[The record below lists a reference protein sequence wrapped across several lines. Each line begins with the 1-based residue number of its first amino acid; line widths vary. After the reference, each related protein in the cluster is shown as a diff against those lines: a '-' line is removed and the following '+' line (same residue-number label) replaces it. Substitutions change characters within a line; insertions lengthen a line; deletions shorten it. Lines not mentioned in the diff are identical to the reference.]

1 LDTPASA
8 VQGREFRPYLES
20 RGLSRSTVNK
30 RISIARSVFK
40 TITPNPFAEVTAGRQ
55 DNSARQ
61 FYVAADTI
69 LAVCRY
75 ADPELKL
82 VLMLARFAGLR
93 VPSELLAMRFSDIE
107 WEHDKIYV
115 RSPKTEHH
123 KGGEGRYVPLFHQV
137 RSPLLE
143 AFDRARDGSG
153 KVFPDSATVSTAFLR
168 IRLTR
173 LLGRLE
179 VGIWPRLFQNLR
191 ASWETDCLKLWPA
204 ETPKWAGH
212 SHLVSQ
218 RNYHM
223 QTNDSFRAA
232 AAPPPAQFA
241 ASRTSGQG
249 VGESTTPSVTHAGQS
264 AYNVSAGILPGL
276 KPSCNSRPNRTRAV
290 VGATTKRRQK
300 LLARAYRRT
309 GGGRWRYSSFDRP
322 LMPGCR
328 FWCAAKDGDPMAFR
342 LARRHYSAEKTPRPK
357 IRQFVGPGQKL
368 VLISPREDALFAWR
382 KFIDDSGQQ
391 GVNCAIFRNE
401 SKQLSSAMI
410 LEAERIAWARWP
422 GERFYTY
429 VKASKVRSRHRLQ
442 MTKSGLLI
450 LEKVT

>member
-1 LDTPASA
+1 MASIIERNGKRTLQWKFNNRRWWAGLGATGAKAAAVLANRLQAVLDEIEHTGRLSGDSTAWLSSLRGRLRQRLYECGVLSAEPTVRQLCDAFEVRKERKEQTNVNYSHAIRNLVKCYGLDTPASA

-249 VGESTTPSVTHAGQS
+249 VGESTSGSVTHAGQS
-264 AYNVSAGILPGL
+264 AYSGG
-276 KPSCNSRPNRTRAV
+276 
-290 VGATTKRRQK
+290 RQK
-300 LLARAYRRT
+300 K
-309 GGGRWRYSSFDRP
+309 G
-322 LMPGCR
+322 
-328 FWCAAKDGDPMAFR
+328 
-342 LARRHYSAEKTPRPK
+342 E
-357 IRQFVGPGQKL
+357 
-368 VLISPREDALFAWR
+368 
-382 KFIDDSGQQ
+382 
-391 GVNCAIFRNE
+391 
-401 SKQLSSAMI
+401 
-410 LEAERIAWARWP
+410 
-422 GERFYTY
+422 GER
-429 VKASKVRSRHRLQ
+429 
-442 MTKSGLLI
+442 
-450 LEKVT
+450 

>member
-1 LDTPASA
+1 MASIIERNGKRTLQWKFNNRRWWAGLGATGAKAAAVLANRLQAVLDEIEHTGRLSGDSTAWLQTLRGRLRQRLHECGVLAAELTVRQLCDAFEVRKERKEQTNVNYSHAIRNLVKCYGLDTPASA

-249 VGESTTPSVTHAGQS
+249 VGESTSGSVTHAGQS
-264 AYNVSAGILPGL
+264 AYSGG
-276 KPSCNSRPNRTRAV
+276 
-290 VGATTKRRQK
+290 RQK
-300 LLARAYRRT
+300 K
-309 GGGRWRYSSFDRP
+309 G
-322 LMPGCR
+322 
-328 FWCAAKDGDPMAFR
+328 
-342 LARRHYSAEKTPRPK
+342 E
-357 IRQFVGPGQKL
+357 
-368 VLISPREDALFAWR
+368 
-382 KFIDDSGQQ
+382 
-391 GVNCAIFRNE
+391 
-401 SKQLSSAMI
+401 
-410 LEAERIAWARWP
+410 
-422 GERFYTY
+422 GER
-429 VKASKVRSRHRLQ
+429 
-442 MTKSGLLI
+442 
-450 LEKVT
+450 